1 MKHQLS
7 SFCHFLLVVG
17 VLEIKAAS
25 TIDGLFDE
33 AISGEHVTKHQV
45 PN

>member
-1 MKHQLS
+1 MKDQLS

-25 TIDGLFDE
+25 TIDSLSDE
-33 AISGEHVTKHQV
+33 AISGEHATNHQV